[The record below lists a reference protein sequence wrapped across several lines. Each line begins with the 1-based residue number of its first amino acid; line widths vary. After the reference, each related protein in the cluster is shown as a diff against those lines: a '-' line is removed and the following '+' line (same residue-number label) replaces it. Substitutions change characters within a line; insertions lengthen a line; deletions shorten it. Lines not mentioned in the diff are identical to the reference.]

1 MGNAHSDT
9 KPHATKQQRHN
20 PRPVAFMAQAH
31 TPGEDNF
38 YQRKS
43 PGLVLF
49 VCTSNTCRSPMAEFA
64 ARKWFAERFR
74 VPEAKL
80 TEATGWEVRSGGLT
94 DEYEP
99 PGSPASAN
107 GVAAM
112 KRHGVH
118 MASHRSRLLSA
129 SDLEAAKY
137 IFCVT
142 ERHKAWIG
150 QVAPEVA
157 GRVETM
163 GKDIP
168 DPWHQEESVYNKCA
182 DRIMWEVP
190 KLMEKH
196 FGSSVPEERHQ

>member
-1 MGNAHSDT
+1 
-9 KPHATKQQRHN
+9 
-20 PRPVAFMAQAH
+20 
-31 TPGEDNF
+31 
-38 YQRKS
+38 
-43 PGLVLF
+43 
-49 VCTSNTCRSPMAEFA
+49 
-64 ARKWFAERFR
+64 
-74 VPEAKL
+74 
-80 TEATGWEVRSGGLT
+80 VRSGGLT